1 MMVKQMS
8 YTDLFQRYGSPSKD
22 AEIRILYYLRRPEAL
37 DTFDRI
43 KHYDSQAAQII
54 AQCKK
59 LIEYMSEYR
68 QDLAAR
74 YNQLATMPSRRR
86 LKLERYINYDNKKF
100 YYIRH
105 FTDYDD
111 GTSVETETET
121 FPGKERRAALAR
133 FAALKKQ
140 YPGIVAEMDIDK
152 KSWEK

>member
-1 MMVKQMS
+1 MS
-8 YTDLFQRYGSPSKD
+8 YTELFQRYGSPSKD
-22 AEIRILYYLRRPEAL
+22 AEIRILYYLQRPEAL
-37 DTFDRI
+37 DTFDKI
-43 KHYDSQAAQII
+43 KRYDGEAAQII

-59 LIEYMSEYR
+59 LIEDMSEYR

-86 LKLERYINYDNKKF
+86 LRLERYVNFNNKKF

-105 FTDYDD
+105 FTNYDD
-111 GTSVETETET
+111 GTVVETETET

-133 FAALKKQ
+133 FAELKKQ
-140 YPGIVAEMDIDK
+140 YPGIVAEMDIEK

>member
-1 MMVKQMS
+1 MS
-8 YTDLFQRYGSPSKD
+8 YTDLFQRYGSPSKA
-22 AEIRILYYLRRPEAL
+22 AEIRIWYHLQRPEAL

-43 KHYDSQAAQII
+43 KHYDERAAQLVS
-54 AQCKK
+54 QCKK
-59 LIEYMSEYR
+59 LIEYMREYR

-86 LKLERYINYDNKKF
+86 LKIERYINYENKKF

-105 FTDYDD
+105 VTDYDD
-111 GTSVETETET
+111 GTVVETETET

-133 FAALKKQ
+133 CAELKKQ
-140 YPGIVAEMDIDK
+140 YPGIVAEMDIEK

>member
-1 MMVKQMS
+1 MS
-8 YTDLFQRYGSPSKD
+8 YTDLFRRYGAPSKD
-22 AEIRILYYLRRPEAL
+22 AEIRILYYLQRPETL

-43 KHYDSQAAQII
+43 KHYDERAAQLVS
-54 AQCKK
+54 QCKT

-74 YNQLATMPSRRR
+74 YNQLATMPSSRR
-86 LKLERYINYDNKKF
+86 LKIERYVNYDNKKF

-133 FAALKKQ
+133 FAEKKKQ
-140 YPGIVAEMDIDK
+140 YPGIVTEIEKKK

>member
-1 MMVKQMS
+1 MS
-8 YTDLFQRYGSPSKD
+8 YTELFHRYGSPSKD
-22 AEIRILYYLRRPEAL
+22 AEIRILYYLQRPEAL
-37 DTFDRI
+37 DTFDKI
-43 KHYDSQAAQII
+43 KRYDGQAAQIV
-54 AQCKK
+54 AQCNK

-86 LKLERYINYDNKKF
+86 LKIERYINYDNKKF

-133 FAALKKQ
+133 FAELKKQ
-140 YPGIVAEMDIDK
+140 YPGIVSEMDIDK
-152 KSWEK
+152 KAWER

>member
-1 MMVKQMS
+1 MS
-8 YTDLFQRYGSPSKD
+8 YTDLFQRYGAPSKEV
-22 AEIRILYYLRRPEAL
+22 EIRIWYYLQRPEAL

-43 KHYDSQAAQII
+43 KHYDTQAAQLV

-59 LIEYMSEYR
+59 LIEDMSEYR
-68 QDLAAR
+68 QALAAR

-86 LKLERYINYDNKKF
+86 LRLERYVNYDNKKF

-105 FTDYDD
+105 ITEYDD
-111 GTSVETETET
+111 GTRVETETEK

-133 FAALKKQ
+133 FAELKKR
-140 YPGIVAEMDIDK
+140 YPGIAAEMDIEK

>member
-1 MMVKQMS
+1 MS
-8 YTDLFQRYGSPSKD
+8 YTDLFQRYGSPSKE
-22 AEIRILYYLRRPEAL
+22 AEIRLIYYLLRPEAM

-43 KHYDSQAAQII
+43 KHYDGEAAHIV

-74 YNQLATMPSRRR
+74 YNQLATMPSSRR
-86 LKLERYINYDNKKF
+86 LKIERYVNYDNKKF

-105 FTDYDD
+105 FTDYDE
-111 GTSVETETET
+111 GTRVETETET
-121 FPGKERRAALAR
+121 YQGKKRRAALAR
-133 FAALKKQ
+133 FAEMKKQ

-152 KSWEK
+152 KAWEK

>member
-1 MMVKQMS
+1 MS
-8 YTDLFQRYGSPSKD
+8 YTDLFQRYGAPSKE
-22 AEIRILYYLRRPEAL
+22 AEIRIWYHLQRPEAL

-43 KHYDSQAAQII
+43 KHYDSQAAQIV

-59 LIEYMSEYR
+59 LIEDMSEYR
-68 QDLAAR
+68 QALAVR

-86 LKLERYINYDNKKF
+86 LRLERYVNYDNKKF

-133 FAALKKQ
+133 FAELKKQ
-140 YPGIVAEMDIDK
+140 FPGIVAEMDIEK